1 MALVV
6 QVYNI
11 LSRCRCLVRL
21 RLPKSR
27 NAQDDRVRVQ
37 QAERCSAH
45 LPVYAAA
52 RPYAGG
58 ASARGTS
65 RRGSAAASRAQG
77 ARRTGARRPRRGPA
91 PGAGLEGGPPHAFGN
106 PKKRMFAAQRQ
117 KASGS
122 GATAGAIKSDL
133 GRGVA
138 EAMQGGR
145 RARRARARLAARR
158 RRWRGVNRQT
168 VTGANTGGNRRSRRS
183 RRRYCT
189 PYPADQR
196 AASPAD
202 TPGGCLHILPGG
214 VF

>member
-1 MALVV
+1 M
-6 QVYNI
+6 
-11 LSRCRCLVRL
+11 VRL

-122 GATAGAIKSDL
+122 GATAGAIKSDY
-133 GRGVA
+133 A
-138 EAMQGGR
+138 EAASNATRQGER
-145 RARRARARLAARR
+145 RRPASATSARETDARR

-168 VTGANTGGNRRSRRS
+168 VTGADTGGDRRSRRS

-189 PYPADQR
+189 PYPAD
-196 AASPAD
+196 

>member
-1 MALVV
+1 MYTVFF
-6 QVYNI
+6 
-11 LSRCRCLVRL
+11 RCRRKVRL
-21 RLPKSR
+21 RLPKFRQVVS
-27 NAQDDRVRVQ
+27 DRQ
-37 QAERCSAH
+37 H
-45 LPVYAAA
+45 AAA
-52 RPYAGG
+52 RSLSDRQAVGCVEF
-58 ASARGTS
+58 
-65 RRGSAAASRAQG
+65 AAASRAQG

-122 GATAGAIKSDL
+122 GATAGAIKSDYAA
-133 GRGVA
+133 GRKPK
-138 EAMQGGR
+138 AMQGGR

-168 VTGANTGGNRRSRRS
+168 VTGADTGGDRRSRRS